1 MRSSQR
7 QLQRLCGNAA
17 LLAALGSLAGCVTPA
32 EFEKLRVR
40 VIRMERGGSPGAGS
54 LPADAAG
61 GEHVADLR
69 AEVDR
74 LSREV
79 EKLSGR
85 LEVAEHQ
92 TEEALREARAA
103 RAQAAGGGAP
113 PAPPSEGQAQEPAG
127 APPGGAAAGVGSEEL
142 AAYRSGYNAW
152 SRGDAAA
159 CIDQFRSFL
168 QTYPASTYADDAA
181 YWMADCHFKNGDLR
195 SAVLRFADVV
205 ERYPTG
211 NKAADALYRQG
222 EALLKLGPTYG
233 KAARTAFERV
243 VKEYPDSPRAGEA
256 KKQLE
261 LLKAG

>member
-1 MRSSQR
+1 MRSFQR
-7 QLQRLCGNAA
+7 RFRPLCA
-17 LLAALGSLAGCVTPA
+17 LASALAALGSLAGCVTPA

-40 VIRMERGGSPGAGS
+40 VIRMERGGDPGGGS
-54 LPADAAG
+54 LASDAAG
-61 GEHVADLR
+61 GDRVASLR

-74 LSREV
+74 LSREL

-85 LEVAEHQ
+85 LEVAEHHTQ
-92 TEEALREARAA
+92 EALREARAA
-103 RAQAAGGGAP
+103 RAQSAGGTGV
-113 PAPPSEGQAQEPAG
+113 PAPPSESAGSEPETPPAG
-127 APPGGAAAGVGSEEL
+127 AGGVGSAEL
-142 AAYRSGYNAW
+142 AAYRSGYRAW
-152 SRGDAAA
+152 SRGEAAA
-159 CIDQFRSFL
+159 CIDQFRGFL
-168 QTYPASTYADDAA
+168 QTHPASSYADDAA
-181 YWMADCHFKNGDLR
+181 YYMADCHFKNGDLR

-243 VKEYPDSPRAGEA
+243 VKEYPDSPRAAEA

-261 LLKAG
+261 LLKSG